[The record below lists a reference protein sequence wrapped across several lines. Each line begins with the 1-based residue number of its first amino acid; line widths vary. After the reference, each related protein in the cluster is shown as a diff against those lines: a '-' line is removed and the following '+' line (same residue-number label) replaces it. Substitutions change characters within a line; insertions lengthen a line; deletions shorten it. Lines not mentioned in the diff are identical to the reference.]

1 MAGRIPQSFIDE
13 LIARADIV
21 ELIGARVPLKK
32 AGHEYKACCPF
43 HDEKTPS
50 FWVSPDKQFYH
61 CFGCGAHGTALGF
74 LMEYDRLSF
83 PEAVE
88 ELASRLGLVVPHE
101 GGRPE
106 GGPGGAAAGGN
117 AERSGALYDLLARV
131 ADHFHAGFSRSERA
145 RSYANQRG
153 LTAPI
158 IERFGIGYAADS
170 WNDLLRRFGSSESAV
185 RDLAAA
191 GLIIERDAN
200 ANREAA
206 AAASSGAGDG
216 SAGSAGSAGS
226 GSSEGSGGSA
236 DGSAAH
242 HYDRFRDRLMFP
254 IRDTR
259 GRVIAF
265 GGRVLGQGEPKYL
278 NSPETALFHK
288 GQELYGLYESRLA
301 RQTLKRLL
309 VVEGYMDVV
318 RLHQHGLAYA
328 VATLGTATTADQVR
342 RAFRL
347 VSEIVFAFDGDR
359 AGRAAAWRALQAVLP
374 EARAGREIR
383 FLFLPDGEDPDSLVG
398 REGGERFEERVAAA
412 MPLSEY
418 FVAHLAAEADVT
430 HADGKARF
438 IALARPLLE
447 RIAPGVY
454 RELLIERI
462 ASALRLP
469 VERIQPWLAG
479 ASPGSDAASSTR
491 AASPGAPDGLRRQG
505 PAMQGQRA
513 SELTGRSG
521 SGRVRPGA
529 GRGGLVTQ
537 AITLLLHFPAAAAAV
552 NEEQRARL
560 AGVQQPGAAVLAEL
574 LEQLAGPPGTTLA
587 QILERWRPRHEYRRL
602 CELAAAAT
610 LVSDTPAAAHEL
622 CEAVRRL
629 LQREHTRRLE
639 LLIEKARAE
648 DLDEAEKLELQS
660 LTLDQG
666 PGSGGSRAMPAPRK
680 LR

>member
-1 MAGRIPQSFIDE
+1 MAGRIPQAFIDE

-21 ELIGARVPLKK
+21 ELLGNRVPLKK

-88 ELASRLGLVVPHE
+88 ELASRLGLTVPHE
-101 GGRPE
+101 GGRGA
-106 GGPGGAAAGGN
+106 GGPSGTGAGADT
-117 AERSGALYDLLARV
+117 ERADALYELLSRV
-131 ADHFHAGFSRSERA
+131 AEHFRTNLARSERA
-145 RSYANQRG
+145 RAYATQRG

-170 WNDLLRRFGSSESAV
+170 WNDLLRRFGANESSL

-191 GLIIERDAN
+191 GLVIERDAA
-200 ANREAA
+200 ANRETGGTASAGANASGSTATRAEAA
-206 AAASSGAGDG
+206 ARY
-216 SAGSAGSAGS
+216 
-226 GSSEGSGGSA
+226 
-236 DGSAAH
+236 
-242 HYDRFRDRLMFP
+242 YDRFRDRLMFP

-265 GGRVLGQGEPKYL
+265 GGRVLGPGEPKYL

-301 RQTLKRLL
+301 RQSLRRLL

-318 RLHQHGLAYA
+318 RLHQHSLAYS
-328 VATLGTATTADQVR
+328 VATLGTATTADHVR

-347 VSEIVFAFDGDR
+347 VSEVVFAFDGDR
-359 AGRAAAWRALQAVLP
+359 AGRAAAWRALQVVLP

-398 REGGERFEERVAAA
+398 QEGGERFESRVAAA

-418 FVAHLAAEADVT
+418 FVAHLAEEADVS
-430 HADGKARF
+430 HADGKAHF

-447 RIAPGVY
+447 HIAPGVY
-454 RELLIERI
+454 RELLLERI
-462 ASALRLP
+462 AVALNLPLERL
-469 VERIQPWLAG
+469 QPWLAG
-479 ASPGSDAASSTR
+479 TRVPSAEGLEAPRGQPSGVQGAAAPASALTR
-491 AASPGAPDGLRRQG
+491 
-505 PAMQGQRA
+505 RA
-513 SELTGRSG
+513 GRHRARPM
-521 SGRVRPGA
+521 SGRGS
-529 GRGGLVTQ
+529 LVTQ
-537 AITLLLHFPAAAAAV
+537 AITALLHFPAAAMTVDEA
-552 NEEQRARL
+552 QRARL
-560 AGVQQPGAAVLAEL
+560 TRVQLPGVGVLVEL
-574 LEQLAGPPGTTLA
+574 LEQLAAQPSTTLA
-587 QILERWRPRHEYRRL
+587 QTLERWRERHEYRRL
-602 CELAAAAT
+602 CELAATAT
-610 LVSDTPAAAHEL
+610 LVADAQAAGCEL
-622 CEAVRRL
+622 SEAVQRL

-639 LLIEKARAE
+639 LLIEKARLE
-648 DLDEAEKLELQS
+648 RLDEAEKLELQS
-660 LTLDQG
+660 LTSDQG
-666 PGSGGSRAMPAPRK
+666 PTSGGSQTVRPRES
-680 LR
+680 